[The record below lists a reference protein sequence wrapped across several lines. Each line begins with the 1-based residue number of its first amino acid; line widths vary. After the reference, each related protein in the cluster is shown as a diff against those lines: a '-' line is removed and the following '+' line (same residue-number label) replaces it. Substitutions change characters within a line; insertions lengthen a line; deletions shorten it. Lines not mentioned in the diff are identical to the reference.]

1 MVNRQYTLRE
11 EIFNASIHG
20 IGVGFGITA
29 LVILLVFSVQQNDIW
44 KIVSSAL
51 FGSSLIIM
59 YSASTLYHSFFKSRW
74 KSLFKILDH
83 AAIYFLIAGS
93 YTPFALVTLR
103 GDFGWILFGVV
114 WGLAL
119 FGVLFKI
126 FFVYRF
132 KIVSIA
138 SYLLMGWL
146 AVLAIVP
153 LYHHLARG
161 GLFWLIL
168 GGLCYTFG
176 AVFYLWKSAKYTHTI
191 WHVFVV
197 AGSVCHFFSVL
208 WYVIL
213 PN

>member
-1 MVNRQYTLRE
+1 MTSRPYTLRE

-20 IGVGFGITA
+20 IGIGFGITA
-29 LVILLVFSVQQNDIW
+29 LVILLVFSMQQNDIW
-44 KIVSSAL
+44 KIVSSIL
-51 FGSSLIIM
+51 FGSGLIIM
-59 YSASTLYHSFFKSRW
+59 YSASTLYHSFPQPQLKKW
-74 KSLFKILDH
+74 FKILDH

-93 YTPFALVTLR
+93 YTPFALVTLH
-103 GDFGWILFGVV
+103 GTFGWVLFGVV

-119 FGVLFKI
+119 IGVLFKV

-132 KIVSIA
+132 KIVSII

-146 AVLAIVP
+146 AVFAIMP

-161 GLFWLIL
+161 GLFWLVL

-176 AVFYLWKSAKYTHTI
+176 AIFYLWKSAKYTHTI
-191 WHVFVV
+191 WHLFVV
-197 AGSVCHFFSVL
+197 AGSVCHFFSIL

-213 PN
+213 